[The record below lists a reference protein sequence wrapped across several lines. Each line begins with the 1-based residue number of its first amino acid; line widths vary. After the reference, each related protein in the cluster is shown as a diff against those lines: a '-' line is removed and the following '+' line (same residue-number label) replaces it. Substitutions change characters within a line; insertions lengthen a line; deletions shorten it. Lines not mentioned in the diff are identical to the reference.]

1 MDNKLY
7 KLMNWPE
14 IESIIYSECDSPQDI
29 LGMHTVGQNQLVQ
42 AFFPN
47 AEYVNVLNLSDDKTY
62 HMEKVDEEGFFA
74 CLIPSKKS
82 FKHEYIIEDKNGE
95 VSNSPEVYDIIPQFW
110 LSLLDRFK
118 EGTLYDSYRYFGAH
132 VTEIKGVLGTSFF
145 VYAPNAVRVSVVGDF
160 NDWDGRVNPMCK
172 INDCGIY
179 ALFIPGLSQGHL
191 YKYEIKL
198 RNGLTF
204 LKRDPY
210 AFSIEKGDNDASVI
224 SLDFEYENAKYKR
237 NKQPQNLSILSL
249 SLEDYL
255 KEDGSLDSKS
265 ILNYVKKSGFNAV
278 LTDDLSFCKK
288 IVTKYGKP
296 SLYSLSPKL
305 SVNDLETLI
314 DSLHKEN
321 ISVFTTIDLSGFIPD
336 DCGLRGFDGSKIYEY
351 DDREIDLTLSF
362 NFDNSYVRNYLLSL
376 CDYYVKRFDLDGLCI
391 GGIDRILYLDY
402 KRNDGEWSA
411 NMYGTNENL
420 GGVEFLKH
428 LNSIMHKRYSNIC
441 MIAKDSLV
449 SDNLTK
455 DLSDFGIGFDY
466 KLHTG
471 FTKEAITYFHYDSNE
486 RKEHYNELF
495 ELTIGMYC
503 EKHILPILNSQIGC
517 ERESI
522 YSFFSGI
529 EEDKASNLRLLLSLI
544 YLLPGRK
551 CLPLFKDA
559 DEKLEAFFEFLN
571 SFYFDNE
578 FDDEDSEAFDWVD
591 FADSNHDVISFVRK
605 AKDKEYLVVMNFSDA
620 TFKRGIEVKEG
631 LYKEVF
637 SSSLSKFGGNERLSS
652 KLKETKAKK
661 GNAGKRE
668 ITLNLNPL
676 CAYVY
681 EKTPCQK

>member
-29 LGMHTVGQNQLVQ
+29 LGMHTAGQNQLVQ

-82 FKHEYIIEDKNGE
+82 FKHEYLIEDKNGE
-95 VSNSPEVYDIIPQFW
+95 VEKVPEVYDIIPQFW

-132 VTEIKGVLGTSFF
+132 VTEIKGVLGTQFM

-160 NDWDGRVNPMCK
+160 NAWDGRVNPMCK
-172 INDCGIY
+172 INECGIY
-179 ALFIPGLSQGHL
+179 ALFIPNLTQGHL
-191 YKYEIKL
+191 YKFEIKL

-210 AFSIEKGDNDASVI
+210 AFAIEKGENDASLV
-224 SLDFEYENAKYKR
+224 SLDFEYESAKYKR
-237 NKQPQNLSILSL
+237 SRQPKNLSILSL
-249 SLEDYL
+249 SFDDFI
-255 KEDGSLDSKS
+255 KDDDFDASKY
-265 ILNYVKKSGFNAV
+265 IFDYVKKSGANAV
-278 LTDDLSFCKK
+278 LYDDLSFCKK

-296 SLYSLSPKL
+296 SLFCLSSKIKED
-305 SVNDLETLI
+305 DLENLI
-314 DSLHKEN
+314 DALHKEN
-321 ISVFTTIDLSGFIPD
+321 ISVFTTIDLSGFVPD

-351 DDREIDLTLSF
+351 DDREIDSLLSF
-362 NFDNSYVRNYLLSL
+362 NFDNLYVRNYLLSL
-376 CDYYVKRFDLDGLCI
+376 CDYYVRRFCFDGLCI

-402 KRNDGEWSA
+402 KRYDGEWSA

-428 LNSIMHKRYSNIC
+428 LNSIMHKRYSNLC

-455 DLSDFGIGFDY
+455 DLSDFGIGFDF

-471 FTKEAITYFHYDSNE
+471 FTKEVITYFHYDSNE
-486 RKEHYNELF
+486 RKNHYNELF
-495 ELTIGMYC
+495 ELTLGMYC
-503 EKHILPILNSQIGC
+503 ERHILALLNSQFGC
-517 ERESI
+517 DEE
-522 YSFFSGI
+522 SFFSFFWGNK
-529 EEDKASNLRLLLSLI
+529 EDKLSNLRLLFSFI
-544 YLLPGRK
+544 YLLPGGK
-551 CLPLFKDA
+551 CLPVLKDV
-559 DEKLEAFFEFLN
+559 DDKFISFLKFLN
-571 SFYFDNE
+571 SFYTENE
-578 FDDEDSEAFDWVD
+578 FDDEDSDSFDWVD
-591 FADSNHDVISFVRK
+591 FADSGHKIISFIRK
-605 AKDKEYLVVMNFSDA
+605 AKDKEFLIVVNFSDA
-620 TFKRGIEVKEG
+620 PFKKSIEVKEG
-631 LYKEVF
+631 AYREVF
-637 SSSLSKFGGNERLSS
+637 SSSLSKFGGNERLSL
-652 KLKETKAKK
+652 KPKETKVKK
-661 GNAGKRE
+661 NNASKGE

-681 EKTPCQK
+681 EKIPCQK